1 MRGKYIVIE
10 GSDGTGKSTQIDLL
24 KKFLN
29 KKGVV
34 SKTIH
39 EPGETAIGIELRKI
53 IKNKNL
59 PRSAR
64 TNLLLFTA
72 ARCELAPIIENHLN
86 KGEWVI
92 SSRNWLSTV
101 VYQGYGE
108 GIDINEIKQITA
120 LFTNKSYLQTD
131 LTLVLYANTDTLRS
145 RIINRD
151 NKSSSDTFESK
162 PDNFQCKLNKGY
174 QKIIADFNLPAI
186 NTNDKTID
194 EVHNEIIKHI
204 SNVLN

>member
-29 KKGVV
+29 KKGVI

-59 PRSAR
+59 HRSAR
-64 TNLLLFTA
+64 ANLLLFTA
-72 ARCELAPIIENHLN
+72 ARCELVPIIEDHLN

-131 LTLVLYANTDTLRS
+131 LTLVLYANTDTLHS

-162 PDNFQCKLNKGY
+162 PDDFQCKLNKGY
-174 QKIIADFNLPAI
+174 QKIITDFNLPAI

-194 EVHNEIIKHI
+194 EVHKEIVKHI